1 MVNYRMQKLF
11 SVHLTLIFL
20 IFSASCGSI
29 PGGSEKKQSKKQFFD
44 RFAERLPAKLKPYK
58 VDIVQGNYVTDRMVS
73 NLSKGQS
80 RDQVR
85 AILGTP
91 LIVDPFRTN
100 RWDYIFLI
108 NRGSGKRVIHRF
120 IVMFENDRVA
130 TWEGSPIDE
139 QSGEL
144 EIPKRKY

>member
-1 MVNYRMQKLF
+1 MQKVF
-11 SVHLTLIFL
+11 SVYLTLVFL
-20 IFSASCGSI
+20 IFSASCGSV
-29 PGGSEKKQSKKQFFD
+29 PGGSEKKQSTKQFFD
-44 RFAERLPAKLKPYK
+44 GFAERLPAKLKPYK

-91 LIVDPFRTN
+91 LIVDPFRKN

-120 IVMFENDRVA
+120 MVTFENDRVA
-130 TWEGSPIDE
+130 AWEGSPIDE

>member
-1 MVNYRMQKLF
+1 MKKLF

-91 LIVDPFRTN
+91 LIVDPFRKN

-108 NRGSGKRVIHRF
+108 NRGSGKRVIRRF

-130 TWEGSPIDE
+130 TWEGNPIDE